1 MSNRKLFDPDD
12 VDEGLTRVVE
22 HNGKIYL
29 LFPFIEATGTE
40 PRFTSTAMLIK
51 GPTATVQDFKHL
63 TALIRQ
69 AGHAGAW
76 FITFSTPWLLNKHQ
90 GQAELNE
97 RARKIG
103 R

>member
-1 MSNRKLFDPDD
+1 MSNRKPFDPDD

-29 LFPFIEATGTE
+29 LFPYIEATGTE
-40 PRFTSTAMLIK
+40 PRFASTSMLIK

-63 TALIRQ
+63 TTLIRQ
-69 AGHAGAW
+69 AGQTGVW
-76 FITFSTPWLLNKHQ
+76 FITFSTPWLLSKQQ
-90 GQAELNE
+90 GQAELSE
-97 RARKIG
+97 RARKSG